1 MSLPLIIED
10 IENRFKIS
18 GGTLTGNVEINKSS
32 YPTIMIKD
40 LGQGRRGEFIY
51 NINEEVIISNY
62 KDENNRSLLF
72 LRNENNVNNSLQ
84 LSRVVDGQWSNYNIY
99 GEHNKPTASDVGA
112 LSLSGGTLTGQILKL
127 YNGKGAIS
135 ASNTLDMTI
144 YNIANDNNNRRI
156 LSIYDTTSKVNLI
169 DSL

>member
-10 IENRFKIS
+10 IEKRFKIS

-32 YPTIMIKD
+32 YPMIMIKD

-84 LSRVVDGQWSNYNIY
+84 LSRVV
-99 GEHNKPTASDVGA
+99 
-112 LSLSGGTLTGQILKL
+112 
-127 YNGKGAIS
+127 NG
-135 ASNTLDMTI
+135 
-144 YNIANDNNNRRI
+144 
-156 LSIYDTTSKVNLI
+156 
-169 DSL
+169 